1 MADIKAFSP
10 VKMICGIIAGS
21 EARFRQAELRLT
33 GLLGRV
39 DMRSPFY
46 VFDQTDYYAR
56 QMGEGLKRKF
66 LAFET
71 LRDPGE
77 LSAIKIRTNGFE
89 EDMRLASGAAQRIV
103 NIDPGYLTAS
113 ALIMATAKDFS
124 HRIPLSGGIYGHLE
138 FLFGK
143 TAVRTLDWTY
153 PDFRKIDYQ
162 LFFLDARRVYLEQ
175 LKTLRLR
182 S

>member
-1 MADIKAFSP
+1 MADIKTFPP

-21 EARFRQAELRLT
+21 ETYFRQAELRLT

-56 QMGEGLKRKF
+56 QMGEGLKRTF

-77 LSAIKIRTNGFE
+77 LSAIKIRTNELE
-89 EDMRLASGAAQRIV
+89 EELRLRGGAARRIV

-143 TAVRTLDWTY
+143 TVVRTLDWTY
-153 PDFRKIDYQ
+153 PDFRKNDHQ
-162 LFFLDARRVYLEQ
+162 LFFLDVRRVYLEQ
-175 LKTLRLR
+175 LKALRPR
-182 S
+182 P